1 MLWALRQSATS
12 SLLRFCFKSFVLLLT
27 LWADWSGS
35 GILLGLALL
44 AFLDTASWSQ
54 WTCFFSIIHSKER
67 QERGFSKFCKWHWWI
82 LMRAAC
88 SLLRVCSCCHSF
100 SLHWWPCHA
109 AMRARQPKRGKWC
122 LIYINMLFNLMPSIC
137 LLESCWQEIH
147 LDRLGHFGYSVACL
161 QACCLTLSWQWIQ
174 VELQLT
180 SQAFVP

>member
-1 MLWALRQSATS
+1 MSPDYSAGVD
-12 SLLRFCFKSFVLLLT
+12 RFCLDQGRALLLKNAECAAESKSNAFGSYAFVSEAMLLLFT
-27 LWADWSGS
+27 LWASDWNSS
-35 GILLGLALL
+35 GILPGLALL

-109 AMRARQPKRGKWC
+109 AMRAKQRKRGMGC
-122 LIYINMLFNLMPSIC
+122 LIYIYISIC
-137 LLESCWQEIH
+137 CSTLCLP
-147 LDRLGHFGYSVACL
+147 YAC
-161 QACCLTLSWQWIQ
+161 
-174 VELQLT
+174 
-180 SQAFVP
+180 